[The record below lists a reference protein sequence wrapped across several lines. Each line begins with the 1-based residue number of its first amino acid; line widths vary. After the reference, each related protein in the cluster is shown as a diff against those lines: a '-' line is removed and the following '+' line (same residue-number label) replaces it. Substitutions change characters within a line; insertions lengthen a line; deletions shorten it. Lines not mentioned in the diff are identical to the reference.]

1 MWNNLGIRETS
12 MSHLWVQLLVK
23 SPFPKKCQLLSR
35 KLSSW
40 AAGHYGS
47 CSWQVQSRE
56 SGKFL
61 EMNPAFTDHSRM
73 KNPFYQTLALS
84 KKGRKLYLLY
94 QAQLFV
100 VRGGISCSAEGTVL
114 TAAHHAWRQ
123 LWKCSCTSAAAR
135 AQGHPHTLLRPL
147 CAIKLKAS
155 PQPTIQSST

>member
-1 MWNNLGIRETS
+1 
-12 MSHLWVQLLVK
+12 
-23 SPFPKKCQLLSR
+23 
-35 KLSSW
+35 
-40 AAGHYGS
+40 
-47 CSWQVQSRE
+47 
-56 SGKFL
+56 
-61 EMNPAFTDHSRM
+61 MNPAFTDYSRM

-135 AQGHPHTLLRPL
+135 AQGRPHTLLRPL

-155 PQPTIQSST
+155 PQPTIQSSTSTEHVTASDIGMKKYREKCNYKTYWGLSIIQEEFRFWYLSS